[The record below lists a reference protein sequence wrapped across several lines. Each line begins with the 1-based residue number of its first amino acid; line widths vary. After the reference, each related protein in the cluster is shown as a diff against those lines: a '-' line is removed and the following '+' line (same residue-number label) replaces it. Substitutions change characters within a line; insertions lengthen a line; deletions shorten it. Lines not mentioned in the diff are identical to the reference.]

1 MLPNLS
7 DYMQTFQNPGLFLS
21 DRVLA
26 SCTCPKDQQGQPEVQ
41 SGGFALTFR
50 LVGSSKKWA
59 VRCFHRE
66 VKDRDRRYTA
76 ISAMLNQPTMRQ
88 SEYFVDFAYQAKGVM
103 VKGQWYPVVKMAWA
117 QGETLGSFLESN
129 YNNRQAML
137 NLRKSL
143 QKLYQFLSANHVAHG
158 DIQPGNLMVSNN
170 GQKIQLIDYDGM
182 FVPGMQGLSASET
195 GVPNFQHPCR
205 QKDNPWNDKLDRFPF
220 IILDIALTVL
230 AERPEYWT
238 KTKSSDEKV
247 LFETTDY
254 AAPYGFQ
261 TFNELKADGR
271 FSQQISALQ
280 QICLSDFDSIPELD
294 KYLQFKLS
302 PSAAAKK
309 QPSVVKISYKGN
321 FPVFD
326 ATNLRLI
333 AGHVGD
339 VVELVGKI
347 VETKAN
353 TTSGGGRFGNRP
365 YMFVNFNYWRPR
377 TDTVRL
383 VLWSEVLNQFLRM
396 GVPSVSSRL
405 KNQYVTVTGMICAFT
420 NQFGTSY
427 QLVPKTATQI
437 QIIDEKEAAFR
448 LGRIQK
454 EIQQKFGG
462 TVAAPTSQPPN
473 TGSTSRSNVD
483 RLKGL
488 GTSAR
493 ATPTHPGLRPIS
505 SRTPSGSGMRRSTS
519 SLSTRMPTRAMAR
532 SRVTVGSIPYTPPP
546 PPPPPPPRRPQS
558 NVDRLKALT
567 SGVGSGKSVRTSSGS
582 STASPTTSRTPS
594 TPAPSRPNS
603 TGGGCC
609 LWIVVIITV
618 ITVLGKI
625 C

>member
-21 DRVLA
+21 DRELA

-50 LVGSSKKWA
+50 LVSATKKWA

-76 ISAMLNQPTMRQ
+76 ISAMLNQPTMKQ
-88 SEYFVDFAYQAKGVM
+88 SGYFVDFSYQAKGVT
-103 VKGQWYPVVKMAWA
+103 VKGQWYPIVKMAWA
-117 QGETLGSFLESN
+117 HGETLGRFLESN

-143 QKLYQFLSANHVAHG
+143 QSLYQFLSANHVAHG

-170 GQKIQLIDYDGM
+170 GQKVQLIDYDGM
-182 FVPGMQGLSASET
+182 FVPGMQDLSASET

-205 QKDNPWNDKLDRFPF
+205 QKENPWNEKLDRFPF
-220 IILDIALTVL
+220 IVLDIALAVL
-230 AERPEYWT
+230 AEKPEYWT

-254 AAPYGFQ
+254 SAPYGSQ
-261 TFNELKADGR
+261 TFNELKTDGR

-280 QICLSDFDSIPELD
+280 QICLSGFDSIPELD

-321 FPVFD
+321 YPVFD
-326 ATNLRLI
+326 ATKLHLI

-347 VETKAN
+347 VETKVN
-353 TTSGGGRFGNRP
+353 KTIGTGRFGNRP
-365 YMFVNFNYWRPR
+365 YMFVNFNHWRPR

-383 VLWSEVLNQFLRM
+383 VLWSEVLTQFSRM
-396 GVPSVSSRL
+396 GVQSVTSRVVN
-405 KNQYVTVTGMICAFT
+405 KYVSVTGMICAFT
-420 NQFGTSY
+420 NQFSTSY
-427 QLVPKTATQI
+427 QLVPKSATQI

-462 TVAAPTSQPPN
+462 PVAAPTSQQPN
-473 TGSTSRSNVD
+473 TVSTSGSNVD
-483 RLKGL
+483 RLKGMGVNTRTTANPL
-488 GTSAR
+488 
-493 ATPTHPGLRPIS
+493 GLRPPQIQSRIMASPRVTINTPQRPKTNIDKLKTLTGGVNSGDSLKTTS
-505 SRTPSGSGMRRSTS
+505 SSSKTPQPTLRTPS
-519 SLSTRMPTRAMAR
+519 
-532 SRVTVGSIPYTPPP
+532 
-546 PPPPPPPRRPQS
+546 
-558 NVDRLKALT
+558 
-567 SGVGSGKSVRTSSGS
+567 S
-582 STASPTTSRTPS
+582 STPSISKPT
-594 TPAPSRPNS
+594 
-603 TGGGCC
+603 G
-609 LWIVVIITV
+609 
-618 ITVLGKI
+618 
-625 C
+625 